1 MNDDNKGLLLRVVSY
16 EALSA
21 IWHGEDSSTALSRIG
36 KEKHLDQQ
44 DLGLAWMI
52 TMTILRN
59 RDFLDCAIDSKLDRD
74 KIDPIVRDVL
84 RIGAVQILMLDRVPS
99 FAAVSTAVDLCKQI
113 GVPRAA
119 GLVNAVLRKL
129 CDMTEHEIPL
139 PKGKRERIAVEFSHP
154 LWLIGKWAER
164 EGYEFASA
172 LAAANNVE
180 APMIC
185 RVNIRKNT
193 PRQVLTFLLGQGVE
207 ARQIPNFPEYLKVEA
222 PGHPEILPGFADGFF
237 SPQDPAFSV
246 PVDLLEPLPGQR
258 LLEIGCAPGG
268 KLTHIAERYGGD
280 IEIHGVDVSKERL
293 DLARENL
300 VRLGL
305 SHLVNLHIE
314 DGRKFG
320 EPASFDWVLI
330 DAPCTSLGVIRRHP
344 EIRYRRKMQDI
355 VNLSRI
361 QSELIAAGLR
371 VLKPGGSLV
380 YCACSTEPEEG
391 ENHMKNLPS
400 GVQWTTPRDYQPA
413 NFMQGKVLRTWPHIH
428 NLDGMV
434 TFRIKTP
441 HR

>member
-1 MNDDNKGLLLRVVSY
+1 MNSENKGVQLRFVSY

-21 IWHGEDSSTALSRIG
+21 IWHGEDSSAALSRIG
-36 KEKHLDQQ
+36 KEKELDQQ

-59 RDFLDCAIDSKLDRD
+59 RDLLDCAIDSKLDRK

-99 FAAVSTAVDLCKQI
+99 FAAVSTAVDLCKHI

-139 PKGKRERIAVEFSHP
+139 PKDKRQRMATEFSHP
-154 LWLIGKWAER
+154 VWLIGKWAES

-180 APMIC
+180 APTVC
-185 RVNIRKNT
+185 RVNIRAKT
-193 PRQVLTFLLGQGVE
+193 PRQTLEFLLGQGVE
-207 ARQIPNFPEYLKVEA
+207 ARQIPNFPDYISIEA
-222 PGHPEILPGFADGFF
+222 PGHPETLPGFAEGYF
-237 SPQDPAFSV
+237 SPQDPAFTV

-258 LLEIGCAPGG
+258 VLEIGCAPGG

-280 IEIHGVDVSKERL
+280 IEIHGVDISKERI

-305 SHLVNLHIE
+305 SHLVNLHVE

-355 VNLSRI
+355 LNMARV

-434 TFRIKTP
+434 AFRVRTP
-441 HR
+441 KR